1 MTNVELLHRDS
12 GYSTLRVHEDVSSST
27 FWCHM
32 HSRRFPN
39 DLAYR
44 PCFST
49 RLLKELRDFQLRTAE
64 AMRRPTH
71 IQKPHVLSHVVVA
84 SAADVYNLG
93 GDLDLFCRLI
103 RAQDRNSL
111 MAYARQCV
119 EVAYA
124 FYRHLNEDAHTVA
137 LVQGDALGG
146 GFELALC
153 CQTIVAESGVGMGF
167 PEVLFDLFPGMGA
180 YSFLRRRI
188 SSSQAQQMMLD
199 GRVYSSDELHAMGVV
214 DILVPKGEGVAAVQ
228 DLVKRNQR
236 IGHARLAMNRVESVC
251 HPVSFEELMTVT
263 EIWVDTAL
271 QLGEKSLRV
280 MERLVRAQLRRNQA
294 TPIRPV
300 AATSEAVQISNVG

>member
-1 MTNVELLHRDS
+1 MHPTAPS
-12 GYSTLRVHEDVSSST
+12 GATCTRAG
-27 FWCHM
+27 
-32 HSRRFPN
+32 FPN

-49 RLLKELRDFQLRTAE
+49 TLLKELRDFQLHTAE
-64 AMRRPTH
+64 TMRRPAH
-71 IQKPHVLSHVVVA
+71 SRKHVFGHVVVA

-180 YSFLRRRI
+180 YSFLRRRV

-199 GRVYSSDELHAMGVV
+199 GRVYSSDELHKMGVV
-214 DILVPKGEGVAAVQ
+214 DILVPKGEGVAAVRRTGQ
-228 DLVKRNQR
+228 AQSTHRSRALGNEPRR
-236 IGHARLAMNRVESVC
+236 IRLPSGELRGTDDSNGNLGRYRVATRREITARDGTSGPCAIAPQPSDSDSSGRDGNRSRAD
-251 HPVSFEELMTVT
+251 
-263 EIWVDTAL
+263 I
-271 QLGEKSLRV
+271 
-280 MERLVRAQLRRNQA
+280 ERRM
-294 TPIRPV
+294 
-300 AATSEAVQISNVG
+300 ISDAI

>member
-1 MTNVELLHRDS
+1 MTNVQLLHRDF
-12 GYSTLRVHEDVSSST
+12 GYSTLRVYEDTSNST
-27 FWCHM
+27 HWCHM
-32 HSRRFPN
+32 HARRFPN

-49 RLLKELRDFQLRTAE
+49 TLLKELRDFQLRTAE
-64 AMRRPTH
+64 SMRRPIRT
-71 IQKPHVLSHVVVA
+71 QKSHVLNHVVVA
-84 SAADVYNLG
+84 SEADVYNLG

-103 RAQDRNSL
+103 RAQDRGSL

-188 SSSQAQQMMLD
+188 SSAQAQQMMLD
-199 GRVYSSDELHAMGVV
+199 GRVYTSDELYEMGVI
-214 DILVPKGEGVAAVQ
+214 DILVPKGEGVTAVE
-228 DLVKRNQR
+228 DLIRRNQR

-251 HPVSFEELMTVT
+251 HPVSFEELMTIT

-271 QLGEKSLRV
+271 QLGEKSLRT
-280 MERLVRAQLRRNQA
+280 MERLVKAQLRRNQN
-294 TPIRPV
+294 V
-300 AATSEAVQISNVG
+300 ASVREAENETLPMSNVG

>member
-12 GYSTLRVHEDVSSST
+12 GYSALRVYEDVSSST

-32 HSRRFPN
+32 HARRFPH

-49 RLLKELRDFQLRTAE
+49 PLLKELRDFQLRTAE
-64 AMRRPTH
+64 TMRRPAH
-71 IQKPHVLSHVVVA
+71 SRKHVLGHVVVA

-199 GRVYSSDELHAMGVV
+199 GRVYSSDELHKMGVV

-236 IGHARLAMNRVESVC
+236 IGHARLAMNRVETAC

-280 MERLVRAQLRRNQA
+280 MERLVRAQLRRNQP
-294 TPIRPV
+294 TPIRP
-300 AATSEAVQISNVG
+300 AATANEALPISNVG